1 MISFEIE
8 GLDKII
14 HQLETIKS
22 GYVDVVEKSLNKSM
36 GITRDYAKSL
46 CTVGDTGHLRESIR
60 SEVKVIG
67 NSVFGVVYTNVSYGA
82 YVEFGTGKV
91 GETSKPISA
100 NKLGITYKQDKW
112 LVNIPSVGVRYIA
125 GMKARPFMYP
135 AILST
140 KDKIRDNLINDINSY
155 IRSVM

>member
-67 NSVFGVVYTNVSYGA
+67 NSVFGVVYTNVEYA
-82 YVEFGTGKV
+82 
-91 GETSKPISA
+91 P
-100 NKLGITYKQDKW
+100 
-112 LVNIPSVGVRYIA
+112 
-125 GMKARPFMYP
+125 
-135 AILST
+135 
-140 KDKIRDNLINDINSY
+140 
-155 IRSVM
+155 